1 MKTKRLILALL
12 IAFGF
17 SLSSCYVEEH
27 SYHHGWHHHHQD
39 GAEVIIR

>member
-1 MKTKRLILALL
+1 MKTKRLIFALL

-27 SYHHGWHHHHQD
+27 PHHGWHHHHHD
-39 GAEVIIR
+39 EAEVIIR